1 MTMELRTQGLATAL
15 WARDWRDRSAALL
28 ALLAAVDREA
38 PESASAL
45 LAWVRHCRLTL
56 PDPPDLKLRN
66 LRSGTLDEVWEAAR
80 SILYGDLEPARLHTD
95 AALRCVRDIDEFLQ
109 ARRN

>member
-56 PDPPDLKLRN
+56 PDP
-66 LRSGTLDEVWEAAR
+66 R